1 MEDRIVFKITIGYYL
16 EVLAPETMKVLGN
29 TKNEITKDKN
39 DENIPHLETTEV
51 VLVHCN
57 IANNSYQQ
65 QEFCI
70 HLFLINHLVNY

>member
-39 DENIPHLETTEV
+39 DENIPPLETTEV

>member
-1 MEDRIVFKITIGYYL
+1 MEDRIVFKITIGHYL

>member
-1 MEDRIVFKITIGYYL
+1 
-16 EVLAPETMKVLGN
+16 MKVLGN

-39 DENIPHLETTEV
+39 DENIPHLETTEE

-57 IANNSYQQ
+57 IANNNYQK